1 MERIATAG
9 VGMGE
14 RKERAMKIVAGV
26 IVALLT
32 AAPVG
37 AASSAAV
44 GIEEFK
50 FTPPVLAVP
59 VGTTVTWINHD
70 EEPHTITSTNGAFG
84 STGLSHEDTFAQTFT
99 RPGRYEYFCALHPRM
114 KAIVIVK

>member
-1 MERIATAG
+1 M
-9 VGMGE
+9 
-14 RKERAMKIVAGV
+14 KDPKWRAVIVAGLV
-26 IVALLT
+26 VAGL
-32 AAPVG
+32 AATHVA

-44 GIEEFK
+44 GIKEFK
-50 FTPPVLAVP
+50 FTPPALAVP

-70 EEPHTITSTNGAFG
+70 EEPHTITSANGTFG

-99 RPGRYEYFCALHPRM
+99 RPGRYEYFCALHPHM

>member
-1 MERIATAG
+1 
-9 VGMGE
+9 
-14 RKERAMKIVAGV
+14 MKLVAGV
-26 IVALLT
+26 FVVLL
-32 AAPVG
+32 AATHVG

-44 GIEEFK
+44 GIEKFK
-50 FTPPVLAVP
+50 FTPPALTVP

-70 EEPHTITSTNGAFG
+70 EETHTITSANGAFG
-84 STGLSHEDTFAQTFT
+84 STGLGLDDTFAQTFT